1 MGSGSAA
8 FRVRSHDVWWWVP
21 AQWLDTFKFATD
33 VWNTAGNG
41 LFSLGFDYKLPV
53 MPEMRVFSA
62 YMANLNSQANR
73 DREAAHIPGRMAL
86 VNVARDFDIGGAFS
100 VRGPPPFFPV
110 HNNRLI
116 SRVALDVPS
125 QTIM

>member
-8 FRVRSHDVWWWVP
+8 FRVRSRDVWWWVP

-62 YMANLNSQANR
+62 FMGNLNSQANR
-73 DREAAHIPGRMAL
+73 DREASAVPNRVAL
-86 VNVARDFDIGGAFS
+86 LNVAHDFDVGGPFRVVAPDKYVAWHNTIMS
-100 VRGPPPFFPV
+100 VG
-110 HNNRLI
+110 
-116 SRVALDVPS
+116 VALDVL
-125 QTIM
+125 